1 MPVPCQE
8 RTWSCTSILGVSI
21 LPYSTILIFDL
32 ELFQLC
38 GFLLVFNFNFIIC
51 SFETHSVVK
60 DVVIPNL
67 NEWDY
72 LFDPS

>member
-1 MPVPCQE
+1 M
-8 RTWSCTSILGVSI
+8 LGVSI

-38 GFLLVFNFNFIIC
+38 GFLLFFNFNFIIC

-60 DVVIPNL
+60 DVVIPYPLHSVVNVL
-67 NEWDY
+67 QQRLEDVKCQNQ
-72 LFDPS
+72 

>member
-1 MPVPCQE
+1 M
-8 RTWSCTSILGVSI
+8 WSCTSILGVSI
-21 LPYSTILIFDL
+21 LPYSAILIFYL

-38 GFLLVFNFNFIIC
+38 GFLLFFNSNFIIC

-60 DVVIPNL
+60 DVVIPYL
-67 NEWDY
+67 NEWDF